1 MVVPHLRQRILAR
14 RLMTLSSAIEYLA
27 AQEGHA
33 IFTMGPLFVF
43 ALPGE
48 RRVFGW
54 ALGDGCG
61 RVGSGELAGRRVGS
75 LRRRLAFH
83 GATPNNGTEI
93 VTIAR
98 FTG

>member
-1 MVVPHLRQRILAR
+1 MTIVVLHLRQRILAK

-48 RRVFGW
+48 RRVFG
-54 ALGDGCG
+54 
-61 RVGSGELAGRRVGS
+61 VGVG
-75 LRRRLAFH
+75 
-83 GATPNNGTEI
+83 GQ
-93 VTIAR
+93 V
-98 FTG
+98 